1 MMQPT
6 PDPSVDSGHQSWFQ
20 KTAKA
25 FTILYILYSLEIGYV
40 LLLLPWR
47 SVWEHNPILYL
58 FPQIGPIVTSPFF
71 KGAIVGLGIDNILIG
86 FYEIIRLKS
95 ASKKPAS

>member
-1 MMQPT
+1 MMLLT
-6 PDPSVDSGHQSWFQ
+6 PDPPVDSDHQSWFQ
-20 KTAKA
+20 KTTKA
-25 FTILYILYSLEIGYV
+25 FTILYILYSLEVGYV

-47 SVWEHNPILYL
+47 SVWENNPILYF
-58 FPQIGPIVTSPFF
+58 FPQIGPVVTSPFF